1 MQVEKLSITTSS
13 IIPLMAAL
21 PYGISSDD
29 EEVEKFAYDPS
40 TQITRF
46 AGGNFSTSRY
56 DESAGGLF
64 QSKTDTK
71 KDD

>member
-1 MQVEKLSITTSS
+1 MQVEKLSVNTSS

-21 PYGISSDD
+21 PYGISSDE
-29 EEVEKFAYDPS
+29 EEVEKFTYDPAK
-40 TQITRF
+40 QITRF